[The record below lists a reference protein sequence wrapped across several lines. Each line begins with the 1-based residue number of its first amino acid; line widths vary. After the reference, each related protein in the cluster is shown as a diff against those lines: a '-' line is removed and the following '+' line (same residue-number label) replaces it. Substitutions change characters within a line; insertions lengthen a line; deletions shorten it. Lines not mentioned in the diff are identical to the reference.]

1 MKTFKYYL
9 RICAISLAVVLLII
23 GLTGCKKKS
32 EEKNEEVAVERV
44 GFSKEVKQVL
54 EKKIVLIKQLA
65 EDVQIIKAVKESN
78 GKNQKLTHSEILSLD
93 DKWRKTK
100 GMDNF
105 IKSFIT
111 NECAQYLIDFQED
124 PDVT

>member
-78 GKNQKLTHSEILSLD
+78 GKNQELTHSEIL
-93 DKWRKTK
+93 
-100 GMDNF
+100 
-105 IKSFIT
+105 
-111 NECAQYLIDFQED
+111 QYR
-124 PDVT
+124 